1 MSLPTFVT
9 KTIAFAVQAGK
20 DIKEIRGWIG
30 NLTNLNTTIKNNL
43 VGAINEIKALILTV
57 QQNQGNYIPTSQKG
71 TSGGVAELDS
81 GGKVPASQ
89 LPSFVDDVLEGF
101 YISPTVFND
110 ETGTAYPNVGG
121 KAYVDISNDNNKKGS
136 YRWSGTQYTK
146 IEQGG
151 IVLGET
157 SDTAY
162 RGDRGKLAYDHI
174 SKTDNPHQVTATQ
187 VGLGNVPNHSYA
199 TTTVANAGTSTAAF
213 MNPKLTKDAVDSWVG
228 DADPHQEYLN
238 NL

>member
-9 KTIAFAVQAGK
+9 KTIQYASQVGK
-20 DIKEIRGWIG
+20 DIKELRTWVGS
-30 NLTNLNTTIKNNL
+30 LPNLNTTIKSNL
-43 VGAINEIKALILTV
+43 VGAINEIKAQLLNV
-57 QQNQGNYIPTSQKG
+57 QNSQGNYIPTSQKG
-71 TSGGVAELDS
+71 AAGGVAELDS

-89 LPSFVDDVLEGF
+89 LPSFVDDVLEGT
-101 YISPTVFND
+101 YISPTIFND
-110 ETGTAYPNVGG
+110 PQGTAYVNESG
-121 KAYVDISNDNNKKGS
+121 KIYVDTTNTANKGNW
-136 YRWSGTQYTK
+136 RWTGTQYTK
-146 IEQGG
+146 IEQAG

-157 SDTAY
+157 SSTAY

-174 SKTDNPHQVTATQ
+174 SNTDNPHNVTKAQ
-187 VGLGNVPNHSYA
+187 VGLGNVPNNSYA
-199 TTTVANAGTSTAAF
+199 TTTVANAGTSVNGF